1 MIILLAILT
10 RKWASEMQD
19 PLKISW
25 TNSNKRY
32 QLLTCISD
40 IWKVYQIPY
49 SCIRNYSNKC
59 TQKKNSMKL
68 RISWGWK
75 KAVQLSSK
83 ISTLLLF
90 FSIKGGRR
98 RRRLFAK
105 RQHRRFWIE
114 IFFKFKYFG
123 FNKVE
128 IWRENSIFC
137 AFW

>member
-59 TQKKNSMKL
+59 TQKKKSMKL

-83 ISTLLLF
+83 ISTHLLF
-90 FSIKGGRR
+90 FSIICNSNKTGSIAYILHLLIQFSQSSSSLMLKEKGTTQLRAQRR
-98 RRRLFAK
+98 
-105 RQHRRFWIE
+105 
-114 IFFKFKYFG
+114 
-123 FNKVE
+123 
-128 IWRENSIFC
+128 
-137 AFW
+137 